1 MRAREIA
8 LAFQWSPCEKRLDKD
23 RTKSRISY
31 LPVSFQ
37 PRKPLHDIVD
47 CIHHARVNIKAY
59 RNRLLHSTQRIH
71 PSLPKALTTIHPPL
85 PFPPKAQTQTPTL
98 ILPLRRLPDRPHHP
112 LNHDPA
118 HLLPA
123 LAQPH
128 AQVRQQRRVAH
139 VRGVRVPVD
148 VGRPVELGRVGVA
161 RAHVAGLQRLELLLR
176 AELVGLGRVSG
187 EGLIGWR
194 RRGERYH
201 FLGGEGWCSVC
212 GIQVLVRI

>member
-1 MRAREIA
+1 M
-8 LAFQWSPCEKRLDKD
+8 AFQWSPCEKRLDKD
-23 RTKSRISY
+23 RTKSRIFY

-47 CIHHARVNIKAY
+47 CIHHARVNIEAY

-71 PSLPKALTTIHPPL
+71 PSLPKAPTTIHPTNP
-85 PFPPKAQTQTPTL
+85 PSCPSPPPTPPPPKAQTQTPTL

-123 LAQPH
+123 LAQPD

-139 VRGVRVPVD
+139 VRGVRIPVD

-176 AELVGLGRVSG
+176 AELVGLGKG
-187 EGLIGWR
+187 
-194 RRGERYH
+194 
-201 FLGGEGWCSVC
+201 
-212 GIQVLVRI
+212 